1 MEVRIMNCY
10 FCEQETGPGG
20 TTYGK
25 AVADGIC
32 KECGVAVCREHGRG
46 LALVREPGMAATAC

>member
-1 MEVRIMNCY
+1 MNCY